1 MRPRFQG
8 LSLLVLLLLLWGCSP
23 APSDPTQAA
32 TAAPQTIPAET
43 APPETS
49 PPETRPD
56 PMVSLLDTM
65 TLEQKVGQMFLARC
79 PVEYAPELASQ

>member
-1 MRPRFQG
+1 MRPRFHG

-65 TLEQKVGQMFLARC
+65 TLE
-79 PVEYAPELASQ
+79 